1 MRPARYNGVV
11 RKQDFAKR
19 RLAMNEEQSFKPGEM
34 VEIVNG
40 PFSFI
45 NGPSSKAYG
54 KVREVN
60 NDKQMLVVIVK
71 EGRVGII
78 LGEIPVEL
86 RFREVKKIAS

>member
-1 MRPARYNGVV
+1 M
-11 RKQDFAKR
+11 K
-19 RLAMNEEQSFKPGEM
+19 EEQSFKPGEM

-45 NGPSSKAYG
+45 NGPSTKAYG

-60 NDKQMLVVIVK
+60 DDKQMLVVIVT

-78 LGEIPVEL
+78 LGEIPIEL
-86 RFREVKKIAS
+86 KFREVKKIAS